1 MIATVTHPG
10 FLAAARQLS
19 LLLMGGALLL
29 SLSACTTPG
38 EAPGKPADTKTPAES
53 AAALTSQGQHAAA
66 AQAWL
71 ALAATASPEQQDD
84 YLLQAS
90 KSLLLDGQ
98 IDAAAETLGQIRQHN
113 ALPVR
118 LHSARLQLA
127 MNRPAAA
134 LEQLALLRDEPMET
148 AQLRQLLA
156 VQSAAY
162 ARLGNHYEAARQ
174 YVVLDSL
181 LTDPLEQDANQ
192 SALWTELNMLNEVA
206 LSSLYATST
215 PGPLRAWLELA
226 VMNKRGRSSQEQL
239 EQWRN
244 RHPGH
249 PAARR
254 FIDTLRDINTIISP
268 RAKQI
273 ALLLPMQGDYADAA
287 SAVRDGF
294 LAAYYADKP
303 AEQATRLRL
312 YAADDENVALVY
324 QQAVKDGAELVVGPL
339 SKTSVSRLVEEVTL
353 SVPTLALNNTQ
364 GQQANTALYQFALLP
379 EDEARQVAERIWL
392 DGYSQGVMIYPQ
404 TTLGERLLAAF
415 NEHWQQL
422 GGQLTEIQAYP
433 LAAPDYAK
441 SIRDLLNV
449 DDSKKRYQT
458 LRRVLGR
465 SVEFNARRRQDVEF
479 AFIAGFPE
487 QVRQIRPQL
496 KFYDAGDLPV
506 YATSH
511 VYSGHIDTSL
521 DRDMNGIT
529 FGDMPWTLNG
539 RHTSPLHSA
548 ISELWPARSEKY
560 ARLYAFGLDA
570 YRVIPHLQRLQQ
582 YPFER
587 FSGQTGSL
595 RMDEQQRLRRQ
606 LMWAKFENGKPQLIE
621 QSATRLQQRPTS
633 PALPGAIPPG
643 PPPG

>member
-1 MIATVTHPG
+1 M
-10 FLAAARQLS
+10 
-19 LLLMGGALLL
+19 
-29 SLSACTTPG
+29 
-38 EAPGKPADTKTPAES
+38 
-53 AAALTSQGQHAAA
+53 ALTDQGQHAAA

-98 IDAAAETLGQIRQHN
+98 IDAATDTLRQIRQYN

-134 LEQLALLRDEPMET
+134 LEELALLRDQPMET

-192 SALWTELNMLNEVA
+192 SALWAELNMLNEVA
-206 LSSLYATST
+206 LSSFYATST

-226 VMNKRGRSSQEQL
+226 VMNKRGRSSHEQL

-254 FIDTLRDINTIISP
+254 FIDTLRDINTITSP
-268 RAKQI
+268 RPKQI
-273 ALLLPMQGDYADAA
+273 ALLLPIQGDYADAA

-294 LAAYYADKP
+294 LAAYYADKA

-312 YAADDENVALVY
+312 YATDDENVALVY

-339 SKTSVSRLVEEVTL
+339 SKNSVNRLVEKATL

-364 GQQANTALYQFALLP
+364 EQQANTALYQYALLP

-392 DGYSQGVMIYPQ
+392 DGYSQGVMIYPE
-404 TTLGERLLAAF
+404 TSWGERLLTAF

-422 GGQLTEIQAYP
+422 GGQLDEVQAYP

-449 DDSKKRYQT
+449 DDSQKRYQT

-465 SVEFNARRRQDVEF
+465 SVEFNARRRQDMEF
-479 AFIAGFPE
+479 TFIAGFPE
-487 QVRQIRPQL
+487 QARQIRPQL
-496 KFYDAGDLPV
+496 KFYDAGNLPV

-511 VYSGHIDTSL
+511 VYSGHIDTNL

-560 ARLYAFGLDA
+560 ARLFAFGLDA

-606 LMWAKFENGKPQLIE
+606 LMWAKFENGKPRLIE
-621 QSATRLQQRPTS
+621 PSAIRLQQSPS
-633 PALPGAIPPG
+633 GPALPGAIPPA
-643 PPPG
+643 PSPG